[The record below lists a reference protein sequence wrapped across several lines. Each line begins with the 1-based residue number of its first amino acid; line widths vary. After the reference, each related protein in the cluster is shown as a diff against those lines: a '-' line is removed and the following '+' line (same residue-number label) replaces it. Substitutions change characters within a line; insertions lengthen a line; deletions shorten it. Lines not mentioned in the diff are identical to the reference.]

1 MLPRGKPFV
10 LYIRTKIS
18 RIYFFIL
25 SKEVTEAVAAIS
37 WTNTFFALGRVQ
49 LQV

>member
-10 LYIRTKIS
+10 LIRTTIS
-18 RIYFFIL
+18 QIYFFIL
-25 SKEVTEAVAAIS
+25 SKKVTDAVAAIS
-37 WTNTFFALGRVQ
+37 WTKTFFALGRVQ